1 MFCISYVLIKVTSQV
16 GLGNLGSDNL
26 LVCNFTTVVR
36 GNALRMTEVIGKRL
50 RLVLGLEIITHKERL
65 REKIV

>member
-1 MFCISYVLIKVTSQV
+1 MHKLCFNQSHLSV

-26 LVCNFTTVVR
+26 LVCNFITVVR

>member
-1 MFCISYVLIKVTSQV
+1 MVLII
-16 GLGNLGSDNL
+16 
-26 LVCNFTTVVR
+26 LVCNFITVVR
-36 GNALRMTEVIGKRL
+36 GNVLRMTEVIGKRL